1 MLHTPR
7 PILPVVATLALLLAA
22 PRATA
27 QAPNPEG
34 SGSSNSAVVLQTGS
48 TRDLRELAQATGRL
62 IRVEVDRSGV
72 VQTQGTPALYLE
84 DLQMALGCLGETPEC
99 LTVVAQELNVTRL
112 VYATLTR
119 SGARLLLTLVYF
131 DGAEVHLVTRGVEAP
146 APDAA
151 ILDAVP
157 PMVREVFGLAPLA
170 VDPRAVA
177 EAETRPTQTRDV
189 GPVDD
194 ASEPAA
200 PRDPHGVRMGAYISG
215 GVAVASL
222 VAGAVL
228 LARRA
233 SAEDE
238 YRNTPTDTAA
248 GVDDALAARD
258 RGLRLGNA
266 AVGVLAVGGA
276 AAVTSVLLG
285 VLTRKRAGSQ
295 DEPPPVSA
303 SVIVGPGVVGL
314 HLRGSL

>member
-1 MLHTPR
+1 MLDIPR
-7 PILPVVATLALLLAA
+7 PILPFIAILALWFAA
-22 PRATA
+22 PHAAA
-27 QAPNPEG
+27 QAPT
-34 SGSSNSAVVLQTGS
+34 SGAASSTSAVVLQTAS

-99 LTVVAQELNVTRL
+99 LSVVAQELNVVRL

-131 DGAEVHLVTRGVEAP
+131 DGADVRLVTRGVEAP

-157 PMVREVFGLAPLA
+157 AMVREVFGLVPLS
-170 VDPRAVA
+170 VDPRTVA
-177 EAETRPTQTRDV
+177 EAETNPTPTTDV
-189 GPVDD
+189 GPV
-194 ASEPAA
+194 AEPSERATQ
-200 PRDPHGVRMGAYISG
+200 RDPHGVRMGAYISG

-222 VAGAVL
+222 AAGAVL
-228 LARRA
+228 LARRQ

-238 YRNTPTDTAA
+238 YRTTPTDTAA

-276 AAVTSVLLG
+276 AAVSSVLLG

-303 SVIVGPGVVGL
+303 SVVVGPGVVGL
-314 HLRGSL
+314 HVRGSL